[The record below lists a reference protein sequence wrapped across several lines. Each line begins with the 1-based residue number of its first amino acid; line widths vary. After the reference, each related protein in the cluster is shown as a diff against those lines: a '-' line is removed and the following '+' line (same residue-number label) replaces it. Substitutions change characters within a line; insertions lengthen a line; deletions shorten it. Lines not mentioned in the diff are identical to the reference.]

1 MTETSYQYGIISSLP
16 VASPA
21 TYLLLIDSRVSN
33 YQDIISAKQPGVYHI
48 VFDAPT
54 RPTHSKI
61 LVKNIEDKIAE
72 LGVGAFTSIGLVQH
86 NDDKSLYEMFGRT
99 SDIIKPRIS
108 AVERDD
114 PGFQSWNSVALFL
127 TMLRQ
132 NYGIEYFDMMAC
144 ALYSNPD
151 WKYIIDK
158 LTALTGVT
166 VRASTDDTGAA
177 SLGGDWFLESHTG
190 VNLKSMYFTD
200 AIESYNGLLYTAPHS
215 SASVPTKKLV
225 LIDHRIKDIDV
236 IINAMNDD
244 TYCLVFNYFYDTP
257 ASILSKLRF
266 LNSENRYI
274 LDHFHYETPEIP
286 KQIDASG
293 TDCAPCD
300 DFDIT
305 TIQLL
310 PGTLQNEY
318 LEYTTSAAAA
328 NDASGNGG
336 VWPFHSESI
345 NITINKPV
353 FFQRSK
359 IGETAERVVYPS
371 TEVSTV
377 ILNYKP
383 RPMVLVSDLD
393 EFYLLG
399 QDVGEIVGDALA
411 F

>member
-1 MTETSYQYGIISSLP
+1 
-16 VASPA
+16 
-21 TYLLLIDSRVSN
+21 
-33 YQDIISAKQPGVYHI
+33 

-54 RPTHSKI
+54 RPTTHSKI
-61 LVKNIEDKIAE
+61 LIKDIEDKIAA

-86 NDDKSLYEMFGRT
+86 NDEKSVYEMFGRT
-99 SDIIKPRIS
+99 SDVIKPRVS
-108 AVERDD
+108 AVERAD
-114 PGFQSWNSVALFL
+114 PDFQSWNSVALFL

-132 NYGIEYFDMMAC
+132 SYGIEYFDMMAC

-190 VNLKSMYFTD
+190 VNLKSIYFTD
-200 AIESYNGLLYTAPHS
+200 AIDNYNGLLYTAPPS
-215 SASVPTKKLV
+215 PATSPTKKLI

-236 IINAMNDD
+236 IISAMNDD

-266 LNSENRYI
+266 LNSNNRYI
-274 LDHFHYETPEIP
+274 LDHFHYETPDIP
-286 KQIDASG
+286 TQIDASG
-293 TDCAPCD
+293 NHCTPCD

-305 TIQLL
+305 EIQLL

-318 LEYTTSAAAA
+318 LEYTMSATAAAA
-328 NDASGNGG
+328 AAAAADASGNGG
-336 VWPFHSESI
+336 LWPFHSEST

-353 FFQRSK
+353 FFQRAK
-359 IGETAERVVYPS
+359 LVEPAAEYNS
-371 TEVSTV
+371 A
-377 ILNYKP
+377 NYKQ

-393 EFYLLG
+393 EIYVLG
-399 QDVGEIVGDALA
+399 QDVGEIIGNAVAFECVGIDRKSTRLNSSH
-411 F
+411 